1 MKGYVDPVHLK
12 TTKETCFRDDE
23 ELPLVEHIDE
33 TGLQPDHRPP
43 YAIAPANSKPQTIT
57 S

>member
-1 MKGYVDPVHLK
+1 MKGNVDPVHLK

-23 ELPLVEHIDE
+23 ELTLVQHIDE
-33 TGLQPDHRPP
+33 TGLQPDHIPP
-43 YAIAPANSKPQTIT
+43 NAIAPANSKPQSIT